1 MKLVLASSSPRRAEL
16 LRAAGIAFEMEAA
29 GVPEVRGAGE
39 PPVEFAR
46 RVALEKARA
55 VAARRPEALVL
66 GADTI
71 VCLGDE
77 VLGKPRDA
85 RDAARML
92 GALSGQVHEVTTAVA
107 LVGPGASHGHP
118 QGLKPPISGG
128 ADGAVETAPLR
139 KPPAAVEHETTR
151 VWMCEVSEEE
161 IDAYIATDEPM
172 DKAGAYAIQGMASR
186 WVTRIE
192 GDYPTV
198 MGLQTALVWRM
209 LREKGYA

>member
-1 MKLVLASSSPRRAEL
+1 MKLVLASSSARRAEL
-16 LRAAGIAFEMEAA
+16 LRSAGIAFEVEAA
-29 GVPEVRGAGE
+29 AVPEVRRAGE

-46 RVALEKARA
+46 RVALEKAKA

-85 RDAARML
+85 QDAARML
-92 GALSGQVHEVTTAVA
+92 GALSGQMHTVTTAVA
-107 LVGPGASHGHP
+107 VVAARSP
-118 QGLKPPISGG
+118 
-128 ADGAVETAPLR
+128 ET
-139 KPPAAVEHETTR
+139 VEHETTR
-151 VWMCEVSEEE
+151 VWMCEIPEEE
-161 IDAYIATDEPM
+161 IAGYVATGEPM

-186 WVTRIE
+186 WVTRVE

-198 MGLQTALVWRM
+198 MGLPTALVWRM